1 MLPGGSFFMS
11 PPYSEDLALA
21 EAARRGDP
29 EAVRRLT
36 TELLDEAARV
46 VTRIHPSSDF
56 IEEVK
61 QTLRERLLV
70 STGGRPPKLAE
81 YTGQGPLVKWLRAVC
96 VGTAL
101 NLRRGEHREQ
111 PVDEV
116 AELEQRAAPE
126 HLELDFMKARDGAVF
141 KAAFAEA
148 FASLSAEARNVL
160 RLSVLDGL
168 SIDQLGTLYGVHR
181 ATAARWLSRAKEQL
195 AERTRDLAAE
205 RLRLEQP
212 ELDSLIRVIRSQLD
226 VSLNR
231 LLREG

>member
-1 MLPGGSFFMS
+1 MS
-11 PPYSEDLALA
+11 PSHFEDLALA
-21 EAARRGDP
+21 EAALRGQP

-36 TELLDEAARV
+36 MELLDEAARV
-46 VTRIHPSSDF
+46 VARINPSSDF

-70 STGGRPPKLAE
+70 STGGRPAKLAE

-101 NLRRGEHREQ
+101 NLRRGEHREYL
-111 PVDEV
+111 VEEV
-116 AELEQRAAPE
+116 AELEQCATPE
-126 HLELDFMKARDGAVF
+126 NLELDLIRARDGAVF
-141 KAAFAEA
+141 KAAFSEA

-160 RLSVLDGL
+160 RLSVLEGL

-181 ATAARWLSRAKEQL
+181 ATAARWLSKARETL
-195 AERTRDLAAE
+195 AERTWHLAAE

-212 ELDSLIRVIRSQLD
+212 ELESLIRVIRSQLD
-226 VSLNR
+226 VSLHR